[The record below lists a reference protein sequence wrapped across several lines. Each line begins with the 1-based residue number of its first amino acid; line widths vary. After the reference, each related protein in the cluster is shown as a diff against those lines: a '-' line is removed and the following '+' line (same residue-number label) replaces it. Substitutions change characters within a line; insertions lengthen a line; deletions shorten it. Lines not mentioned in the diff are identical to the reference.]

1 MAAAEIIKAVLAGLI
16 VALPVGPILLMVI
29 QRTLVNGRFAGAMTG
44 LGSAVGDMAYATVG
58 LLTLTMVQQLIEDYR
73 GEIMM
78 AGGVLLALVGVLM
91 FRRKV
96 PGTALEVEQRRPYSI
111 WACVL
116 QSFGS
121 VLSNPGALALMLAV
135 LAMLGLGGES
145 VRTPIPMLVAAVGA
159 GEMLYWLLIVYVLGR
174 FLHITGR
181 TLRRSSRLAA
191 LAVCVF
197 AAVVFCRGLWLV
209 IGN

>member
-1 MAAAEIIKAVLAGLI
+1 MVAAEIIKSVLAGVI
-16 VALPVGPILLMVI
+16 VALPVGPILLMVV
-29 QRTLVNGRFAGAMTG
+29 QRTLVDGRFAGAMTG
-44 LGSAVGDMAYATVG
+44 LGSALGDMAYATVG
-58 LLTLTMVQQLIEDYR
+58 LLTLTMVQQMIEDYR

-96 PGTALEVEQRRPYSI
+96 PMTAPEIEQKRPYSP

-116 QSFGS
+116 QAFGS
-121 VLSNPGALALMLAV
+121 VLSNPGALAMMLAV
-135 LAMLGLGGES
+135 LTVVGLGADS
-145 VRTPIPMLVAAVGA
+145 VQTPIPVLVAAVGA

-174 FLHITGR
+174 FLNITGR

-191 LAVCVF
+191 LAVCLF
-197 AAVVFCRGLWLV
+197 AAVVFGRGLWLI

>member
-1 MAAAEIIKAVLAGLI
+1 MVAAEIIKAVLAGII
-16 VALPVGPILLMVI
+16 VALPVGPILLMVV
-29 QRTLVNGRFAGAMTG
+29 QRTLVDGRFAGAMTG
-44 LGSAVGDMAYATVG
+44 LGSALGDMAYATVG
-58 LLTLTMVQQLIEDYR
+58 LLTLTMVQQMIEDYR

-78 AGGVLLALVGVLM
+78 GGGVLLALVGVLM

-96 PGTALEVEQRRPYSI
+96 PMTAPEIEQKRPYSL

-116 QSFGS
+116 QAFGS
-121 VLSNPGALALMLAV
+121 VLSNPGALAMMLAV
-135 LAMLGLGGES
+135 LTVVGLGADS
-145 VRTPIPMLVAAVGA
+145 VQTPIPVLVAAVGA

-174 FLHITGR
+174 FLNITGR

-191 LAVCVF
+191 LAVCLF
-197 AAVVFCRGLWLV
+197 AAVVFGRGLWLI